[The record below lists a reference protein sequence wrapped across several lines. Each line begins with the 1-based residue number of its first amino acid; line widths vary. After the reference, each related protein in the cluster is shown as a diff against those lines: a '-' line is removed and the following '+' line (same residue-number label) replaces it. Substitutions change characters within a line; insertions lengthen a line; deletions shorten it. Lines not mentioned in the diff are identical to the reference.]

1 MTDATG
7 AAELR
12 PLQIEM
18 NGINVISESERK
30 GRPRD
35 LFWPWFAANV
45 SVLGLSYGAFVLGF
59 GISFWQ
65 AVIVSVVGIVL
76 SFLACGFISVAGK
89 RGSAPTMVL
98 SRAAFGVNGNKLPA
112 AISWLLTVG
121 WETVLVILATLATA
135 TVFKQLNWGGGDGT
149 KVVALIIV
157 VGLTI
162 FGGVMG
168 FDLIIRLQTVIT
180 IVTGV
185 ATVVFIALVADHIHW
200 HTVSGIHSGSAQA
213 VIGALVFV
221 MTGFGLG
228 WVNVA
233 ADYSR
238 YLPRRSSGRGVVWWT
253 TFASSIAPVFLVVF
267 GLLLAGSSSSLNSAI
282 QADPIGALATLLPTW
297 FLVPFAIVAV
307 LGLIGGSVLD
317 IYSSGLALLTLGV
330 RVPRYVAAL
339 IDGTVMTLGTIY
351 VVFFAHSNFIV
362 QFQGFL
368 ITLGVPIAAWCG
380 IMLAD
385 IALRRRN
392 YAEPE
397 LFTPR
402 GRYGDIRWLP
412 VLTVVVATGLGWGLV
427 TNGLANWLT
436 WQGYLLG
443 PFGLGGKEGAWA
455 FANLGVLIALAL
467 GFVVTF
473 VFSRSTVRAE
483 ADSAA
488 GLILVGTFE
497 ICMMNTAMTTSTAV
511 VAPVSSQSI
520 RRWRR
525 RRLRRRAATLAWRTS
540 KSQPGEGVP
549 IPSG

>member
-65 AVIVSVVGIVL
+65 AVIVGVVGIVL

-135 TVFKQLNWGGGDGT
+135 TVFKQLGWGGGDGT

-238 YLPRRSSGRGVVWWT
+238 YLPRGSSSRGVVWWT
-253 TFASSIAPVFLVVF
+253 TFASSIAPIFLVIF
-267 GLLLAGSSSSLNSAI
+267 GLLLAGSSSSLSTAI
-282 QADPIGALATLLPTW
+282 GADPIGALATLLPTW

-330 RVPRYVAAL
+330 RVPRYAAAL

-385 IALRRRN
+385 IALRRRD

-397 LFTPR
+397 LFTAR

-412 VLTVVVATGLGWGLV
+412 VLTVLVATGLGWGLV
-427 TNGLANWLT
+427 TNSLASWLT

-443 PFGLGGKEGAWA
+443 PFGLGGKHGAWA

-467 GFVVTF
+467 GFVVTI

-483 ADSAA
+483 EA
-488 GLILVGTFE
+488 
-497 ICMMNTAMTTSTAV
+497 
-511 VAPVSSQSI
+511 APVP
-520 RRWRR
+520 
-525 RRLRRRAATLAWRTS
+525 APAT
-540 KSQPGEGVP
+540 V
-549 IPSG
+549 

>member
-135 TVFKQLNWGGGDGT
+135 TVFKQLNWGGGNGT

-267 GLLLAGSSSSLNSAI
+267 GLLLAGSSSSLSTAI
-282 QADPIGALATLLPTW
+282 GADPIGALATLLPTW

-385 IALRRRN
+385 IALRRRD

-397 LFTPR
+397 LFTAR

-412 VLTVVVATGLGWGLV
+412 VLTVLVATGLGWGLV
-427 TNGLANWLT
+427 TNSLASWLT

-443 PFGLGGKEGAWA
+443 PFGLGGKHGAWA

-467 GFVVTF
+467 GFVVTL

-483 ADSAA
+483 E
-488 GLILVGTFE
+488 G
-497 ICMMNTAMTTSTAV
+497 
-511 VAPVSSQSI
+511 APVPAP
-520 RRWRR
+520 
-525 RRLRRRAATLAWRTS
+525 AA
-540 KSQPGEGVP
+540 V
-549 IPSG
+549 

>member
-65 AVIVSVVGIVL
+65 ALIVGAVGIVL

-427 TNGLANWLT
+427 TNGLASWLT

-483 ADSAA
+483 EA
-488 GLILVGTFE
+488 
-497 ICMMNTAMTTSTAV
+497 
-511 VAPVSSQSI
+511 APVPA
-520 RRWRR
+520 
-525 RRLRRRAATLAWRTS
+525 AAT
-540 KSQPGEGVP
+540 V
-549 IPSG
+549 